1 MATLAH
7 ALLQCCL
14 LASQKVQNGGSVWKE
29 NETHLNQKEQRVESF
44 SLTRLPESQ
53 QQATAQC
60 MLSQCSRIIASS
72 RACSVYL
79 SLPSQPY
86 LLGLHMHRMYSRKIG
101 ILYVSKWSFS
111 MTWNIISTIEFF
123 FPFSPGVLF
132 KFYFRIKF
140 YHAKFYFLPD
150 RVLSLLQQD
159 IISSP
164 SNPDIPLL
172 EPLFDSA
179 LYYNHSHIEFFS
191 LVTIKP

>member
-14 LASQKVQNGGSVWKE
+14 LASQKVQKGGSVWKG

-44 SLTRLPESQ
+44 SLTWLPESQ

-86 LLGLHMHRMYSRKIG
+86 LLGLHTHRMYSRKIG

-111 MTWNIISTIEFF
+111 MTWSIISTIEFF
-123 FPFSPGVLF
+123 FSLFS
-132 KFYFRIKF
+132 R
-140 YHAKFYFLPD
+140 
-150 RVLSLLQQD
+150 
-159 IISSP
+159 
-164 SNPDIPLL
+164 
-172 EPLFDSA
+172 
-179 LYYNHSHIEFFS
+179 S
-191 LVTIKP
+191 LVQILLPYQILSCQVLLPPWPRPLTLTTRYNLFSIKPRHTSPWALIRFCSIL

>member
-1 MATLAH
+1 MYALSVLQDYCLLQGLFTLSQSTFPALSPWIAH
-7 ALLQCCL
+7 AQNVLQKDWNTLCF
-14 LASQKVQNGGSVWKE
+14 QVIF
-29 NETHLNQKEQRVESF
+29 LNDLKYYFHHRV
-44 SLTRLPESQ
+44 
-53 QQATAQC
+53 
-60 MLSQCSRIIASS
+60 
-72 RACSVYL
+72 
-79 SLPSQPY
+79 
-86 LLGLHMHRMYSRKIG
+86 
-101 ILYVSKWSFS
+101 
-111 MTWNIISTIEFF
+111 FF

-150 RVLSLLQQD
+150 RVLSLSQQD